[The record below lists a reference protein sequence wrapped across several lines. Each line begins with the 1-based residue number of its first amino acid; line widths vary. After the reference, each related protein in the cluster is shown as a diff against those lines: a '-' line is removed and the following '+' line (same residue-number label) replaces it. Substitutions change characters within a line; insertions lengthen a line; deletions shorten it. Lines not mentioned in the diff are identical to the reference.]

1 MHNLLTLISN
11 PATSVLT
18 DDIVTAYAARLDGVT
33 AVSWLSESVAVDL
46 FFDGDL
52 AEAKASLSPDLLTEN
67 FDFGFQQADSR
78 VKKLLVADM
87 DSTIIQCECIDELAD
102 FAGLK
107 AEISALTEAAMQG
120 HANFEHTLRERVA
133 LLAGMDAAVLN
144 RVYTE
149 RVRLTPGALTL
160 IKTMNANGANTV
172 LVSGG
177 FTFFTSRIAE
187 VAGFQV
193 NRANTLE
200 IQDGKLTGNIL
211 PPIVDSTTKRDS
223 LLEFM
228 DKAGLSR
235 DDTMAIGDG
244 ANDIPMIRE
253 AGLGIAYH
261 AKPAVREA
269 ADMVIRHADLTALLY
284 LQGYGDGDF
293 VGE

>member
-11 PATSVLT
+11 PAAAMLT
-18 DDIVTAYAARLDGVT
+18 DDIVSAYASRLDGVT
-33 AVSWLSESVAVDL
+33 AISWLSEGVAADL

-52 AEAKASLSPDLLTEN
+52 ASAKAGLSPDLLTEN

-107 AEISALTEAAMQG
+107 AEVSALTEAAMQG
-120 HANFEHTLRERVA
+120 KLDFEQALKERVA
-133 LLAGMDAAVLN
+133 LLGGMAASVLEK
-144 RVYTE
+144 VYEE
-149 RVRLTPGALTL
+149 RVKLMPGAVTL
-160 IKTMNANGANTV
+160 IKTMNAAGANTV

-187 VAGFQV
+187 VTGFQV

-200 IQDGKLTGNIL
+200 IKDGKLTGNVL
-211 PPIVDSTTKRDS
+211 PPIVDSTTKVNS
-223 LLEFM
+223 LIEFRN
-228 DKAGLSR
+228 KAGLTAS
-235 DDTMAIGDG
+235 DVMAVGDG

-253 AGLGIAYH
+253 AGLGIAYN
-261 AKPAVREA
+261 AKPAA
-269 ADMVIRHADLTALLY
+269 ADAADITLRHADLTALLY
-284 LQGYGDGDF
+284 LQGYGDRDF